1 MTIDREALS
10 GGIDGSREVIHLEGV
25 SVYEPADPSG
35 PWRIRWIELGRR
47 RDTTARSR
55 QQAVAKAEALT
66 ERLSMGMSTAH
77 LRAKGRR
84 LVTHYLDPR
93 RRPARG
99 SGWSERHRDD
109 QTSYCTR
116 FVLPVIAD
124 VTLKDLRP
132 WHFQRILDA
141 ASTASVGSHLRT
153 CLSAMVSAG
162 LEEGLL
168 LARQDV
174 LRGVRWYR
182 PAGPDIVVQEI
193 DKPVEEADIPT
204 AAYVHALARSARV
217 HTEVWWRELEI
228 LLVAYSGLRWGE
240 HAGLSTDRVHAV
252 GRRILVDRQVVE
264 TKHRLS
270 LAPPKNRRRRTT
282 MYPARTPLGL
292 DLSAM
297 VSRRLREVSPDGL
310 LFPSPRGQWP
320 RRSNYRRNVF
330 APAAAAAGWP
340 LRSDG
345 RLMWTFHS
353 LRHVFATWALSQPGA
368 RIEDVSRL
376 MGHSSVRITQDIYVS
391 PDGDLFQRFFDATK
405 E

>member
-1 MTIDREALS
+1 MAIDREAPS
-10 GGIDGSREVIHLEGV
+10 GGGDPREVIHLEGV

-35 PWRIRWIELGRR
+35 PWRIRWAELGRR

-55 QQAVAKAEALT
+55 EQALAKAEALT
-66 ERLSMGMSTAH
+66 ERLSMGTPTAH

-141 ASTASVGSHLRT
+141 ASTASVGAHLRT

-182 PAGPDIVVQEI
+182 PAGPDLV
-193 DKPVEEADIPT
+193 VEEIGRSVEDADIPT
-204 AAYVHALARSARV
+204 AAYVHALARSAGA
-217 HTEVWWRELEI
+217 HTGVWWRELEI
-228 LLVAYSGLRWGE
+228 LLVAYSGLR
-240 HAGLSTDRVHAV
+240 
-252 GRRILVDRQVVE
+252 
-264 TKHRLS
+264 
-270 LAPPKNRRRRTT
+270 
-282 MYPARTPLGL
+282 
-292 DLSAM
+292 
-297 VSRRLREVSPDGL
+297 
-310 LFPSPRGQWP
+310 
-320 RRSNYRRNVF
+320 
-330 APAAAAAGWP
+330 
-340 LRSDG
+340 
-345 RLMWTFHS
+345 
-353 LRHVFATWALSQPGA
+353 
-368 RIEDVSRL
+368 
-376 MGHSSVRITQDIYVS
+376 
-391 PDGDLFQRFFDATK
+391 
-405 E
+405 

>member
-1 MTIDREALS
+1 MNGAGPAPRYDSSLARP
-10 GGIDGSREVIHLEGV
+10 GV
-25 SVYEPADPSG
+25 SEGRRAHRASQQWDAHGSPPGQGPTLGRPLPRSPSPSG
-35 PWRIRWIELGRR
+35 PG
-47 RDTTARSR
+47 T
-55 QQAVAKAEALT
+55 
-66 ERLSMGMSTAH
+66 
-77 LRAKGRR
+77 
-84 LVTHYLDPR
+84 
-93 RRPARG
+93 
-99 SGWSERHRDD
+99 GWSERHRDD
-109 QTSYCTR
+109 QTSYCAR

-124 VTLKDLRP
+124 VALKDLRP
-132 WHFQRILDA
+132 WHFQRILDDA
-141 ASTASVGSHLRT
+141 PTASVGAHLRT

-182 PAGPDIVVQEI
+182 SAGPGIVTEDTGKYV
-193 DKPVEEADIPT
+193 DEADIPT
-204 AAYVHALARSARV
+204 AACVHALARAAAS
-217 HTEVWWRELEI
+217 HTGVWWRELEI

-240 HAGLSTDRVHAV
+240 HAALTADRVHTA

-264 TKHRLS
+264 TKHRLT

-282 MYPARTPLGL
+282 MYPATTPLGL

-297 VSRRLREVSPDGL
+297 VSRRLREVRHDGL
-310 LFPSPRGQWP
+310 LFPSPRGQWA

-330 APAAAAAGWP
+330 AGAALAAGWP
-340 LRSDG
+340 IRPDG
-345 RLMWTFHS
+345 RLEWTFHS

-391 PDGDLFQRFFDATK
+391 PDGDLFERFFELTR
-405 E
+405 